1 MIIQNDHVDGDNPV
15 SSLVVKKSSTS
26 LAKALSKLEDSP
38 TEELEQNSLKLNSIT
53 SRTKREDL
61 KKDLRHNIE
70 KVL

>member
-15 SSLVVKKSSTS
+15 SSLEVKKSSTS